1 MMPNSP
7 DMKEPARK
15 PAPTI
20 PPLKEI
26 IAEGNAEI
34 TRRARI
40 IVAKTISTGT
50 YPEPNQLRLL
60 GEDGTKYLFNLL
72 KKQVRQ
78 QVSQAASTAVEAS
91 LQVNVPADPKVK
103 GNLQIAANKA
113 SPLPKQAQS
122 SKPNVTAGQSN
133 STKQAQPKKSL
144 PPKSSSGRESRKAIT
159 TTHDWIEKQNPRRSG
174 RWIAVRGFLL
184 AVFLVGCAVFAARW
198 LHALPPFT
206 HKY

>member
-1 MMPNSP
+1 MPNSP

-20 PPLKEI
+20 PPLKQI

-34 TRRARI
+34 TRRAHI

-50 YPEPNQLRLL
+50 YPEPSQLRLL
-60 GEDGTKYLFNLL
+60 GEDGTIYVFKLL

-78 QVSQAASTAVEAS
+78 QVSRAASTAVKAS
-91 LQVNVPADPKVK
+91 PQVNGPANPKVK
-103 GNLQIAANKA
+103 GNLQIAASKA
-113 SPLPKQAQS
+113 SPPPKQAPS
-122 SKPNVTAGQSN
+122 SKPNITAGQSN
-133 STKQAQPKKSL
+133 STKQAQPKKSP
-144 PPKSSSGRESRKAIT
+144 PPKSGSGRDGRKAIT

-184 AVFLVGCAVFAARW
+184 AIILVSCAVFVARW
-198 LHALPPFT
+198 MHKLAPFNA
-206 HKY
+206 